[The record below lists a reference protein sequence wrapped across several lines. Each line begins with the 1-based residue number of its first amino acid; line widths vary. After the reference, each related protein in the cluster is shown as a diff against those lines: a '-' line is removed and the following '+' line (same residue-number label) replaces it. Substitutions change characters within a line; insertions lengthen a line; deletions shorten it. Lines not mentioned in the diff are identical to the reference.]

1 VTEPTQADRRAAE
14 CLHDRYSID
23 NAARAIARARA
34 VGRAEAAADL
44 ARIRAAAEPLRT
56 WLYHQCRP
64 PRAPSITEYESL
76 MAAIDGKG
84 GAT

>member
-23 NAARAIARARA
+23 NAARAIARA
-34 VGRAEAAADL
+34 
-44 ARIRAAAEPLRT
+44 RAAAEPLRT